1 MAVKYY
7 AVQRGRNTGVFF
19 SWPECQK
26 QVVGFSGA
34 VYKSFPTL
42 EEAEAF
48 VQGDKKHS
56 LEMGNTDRVENLA
69 VKEVDTLIAY
79 VDGSYD
85 HSILAYGAGVV
96 LFYDKKK
103 YTASKMNNHPE
114 MVGMRNV
121 AGEIEASM
129 IAMRFAYEHQ
139 CQHLEIC
146 YDYEGIEK
154 WCTGVWQANKP
165 GTMMYR
171 DYYLKMSQ
179 HLKITFKKI
188 KSHSGN
194 TLNDEADMLA
204 KEALGL
210 V

>member
-1 MAVKYY
+1 MKYY
-7 AVQRGRNTGVFF
+7 AVKKG
-19 SWPECQK
+19 K
-26 QVVGFSGA
+26 QVGIYESWADCGAQVKGYSGA
-34 VYKSFPTL
+34 VYKSFPTKQEALDYL
-42 EEAEAF
+42 E
-48 VQGDKKHS
+48 DKPQ
-56 LEMGNTDRVENLA
+56 LTTTADC
-69 VKEVDTLIAY
+69 IAY

-204 KEALGL
+204 KKALGL